1 MLTLKQLLT
10 DFANATELQVC
21 LLDINGQNLTGAT
34 TTFTQKVSR
43 SIRTR
48 QKTLFLT
55 DPAGLAQPIILDE
68 QLVGTILCTSTAP
81 LDATKCT
88 SISTI
93 LQLLIEAYLK
103 ELMQQQPLPAA
114 DDVPANIRSE
124 IKQAIQYIHTH
135 LNENIS
141 LARISKQ
148 VFLSSYYFSKL
159 FKKEIGINYI
169 DYVNRKKILH
179 AQLLLQDTSW
189 TIDSIAQSLGFTQIT
204 YFSKTFKKVTG
215 ISPRQFQKQAS

>member
-1 MLTLKQLLT
+1 MLALNQLLT

-68 QLVGTILCTSTAP
+68 QLVGTVLCTSTAP
-81 LDATKCT
+81 LTATKRT
-88 SISTI
+88 SMSTI
-93 LQLLIEAYLK
+93 LQLLINTYPTGLT
-103 ELMQQQPLPAA
+103 QQQPLPAA
-114 DDVPANIRSE
+114 DDVPAGVRSE

-169 DYVNRKKILH
+169 DYVNHKKILH

>member
-1 MLTLKQLLT
+1 MLALNQLLT

-21 LLDINGQNLTGAT
+21 LLDINGQNLTAAT
-34 TTFTQKVSR
+34 TTVTQKISH

-68 QLVGTILCTSTAP
+68 QLVGTVLCTSTAP
-81 LDATKCT
+81 LTDLKYT

-93 LQLLIEAYLK
+93 LQLLINTYLTG
-103 ELMQQQPLPAA
+103 LTQQQSLPAA
-114 DDVPANIRSE
+114 DDVPAGVRSE

-169 DYVNRKKILH
+169 DYVNHKKILH